1 MKSEFT
7 CTPIANRIYPYMGI
21 SINGDGVLIIL
32 FSSPN
37 AGTVVGVT
45 GSRPNKLG
53 SYSKSWAEE
62 VFEIF
67 TGEVKLSN

>member
-7 CTPIANRIYPYMGI
+7 YVPITNRTYPYLGI
-21 SINGDGVLIIL
+21 SITGDGVLIIL

-37 AGTVVGVT
+37 TGTVVGVT